1 MLRSTCVRAG
11 VVVSDV
17 LKACCGT
24 GGAYNWNGS
33 AVCGMPGVPACA
45 NPSAYVSWDGVHFT
59 EAVNRYVAEGWLY
72 GPYAHPPILKAA
84 MRRP

>member
-45 NPSAYVSWDGVHFT
+45 NPSAYVSWDGVHFR
-59 EAVNRYVAEGWLY
+59 AYSFRSIQRGIGGV
-72 GPYAHPPILKAA
+72 
-84 MRRP
+84 